1 MDTARV
7 LVLAPCGSRGPGGH
21 TRGGCADPLPP
32 CPQPLASQPA
42 SLGSGQ
48 LVLREPILGLVGAR
62 LAPGIQTFGD
72 PVANVQG
79 VVRKIQRLSD
89 SYPLIL
95 SMGDLVAAVNEEADL
110 AA

>member
-1 MDTARV
+1 MRVAADESQPPMDTARV

-48 LVLREPILGLVGAR
+48 LVLREPILGLVGAHMIV
-62 LAPGIQTFGD
+62 LLQHWQAPG
-72 PVANVQG
+72 
-79 VVRKIQRLSD
+79 
-89 SYPLIL
+89 
-95 SMGDLVAAVNEEADL
+95 
-110 AA
+110 